1 MSRIP
6 PGVDLDALA
15 VTARRVLLD
24 ALDALETHRGA
35 LVVVGAQAVH
45 LRAGGHQLAGA
56 SYTSDGDLGL
66 DPRGLAADPQLEE
79 AMRKAGF
86 ELRIIDPGGTAR
98 RLPGIWER
106 TEIVDGVPAEVSVD
120 LLVPASLGGR
130 RGRNGA
136 QVDGH
141 GRWAANQVAG
151 LEPVLVDHDAMTVAS
166 LAPLLDPRRTVVNVA
181 GPAALLC
188 SKATKIGER
197 YEKAPGRLRDKDAA
211 DVLQIMVSTDVEDVA
226 ERTARL
232 LKHPDSATAAATGLA
247 YLHALFGA
255 PRSPGADMAVRALEG
270 SMPENRIRALAPA
283 YTKALPCK

>member
-24 ALDALETHRGA
+24 ALDALEPHRDA

-45 LRAGGHQLAGA
+45 LRAAGWQLAGA

-86 ELRIIDPGGTAR
+86 ELRAKDPGGVR

-106 TEIVDGVPAEVSVD
+106 TETVGSVQAPVSVD

-130 RGRNGA
+130 KGNGA
-136 QVDGH
+136 QVVGH

-151 LEPVLVDHDAMTVAS
+151 LEPVLVDHDPMTVTS
-166 LAPLLDPRRTVVNVA
+166 LAPAADPRRIDVNVA
-181 GPAALLC
+181 GPTALLC
-188 SKATKIGER
+188 SKATKIAER
-197 YEKAPGRLRDKDAA
+197 LETPDRLRDKDAG
-211 DVLQIMVSTDVEDVA
+211 DVLQIMVATDPEDAA
-226 ERTARL
+226 ERAARIL
-232 LKHPDSATAAATGLA
+232 EHPDSAAAAATGLA
-247 YLHALFGA
+247 RLRKLFGA
-255 PRSPGADMAVRALEG
+255 PRSPASKWPSVPSPDPCLQPA
-270 SMPENRIRALAPA
+270 SAPSRPRSP
-283 YTKALPCK
+283 TPSRVDDDE